1 MIRVLIMIPVM
12 LLVGLFI
19 PIAVLYGLVAS
30 AWKTAYCVVD
40 ASLTVL
46 MRDE

>member
-1 MIRVLIMIPVM
+1 MIRVLVMIPVM
-12 LLVGLFI
+12 LMVLCFI
-19 PIAVLYGLVAS
+19 PLAVIFGLIVS

-40 ASLTVL
+40 AGLTVL